1 MYKSKYNSKTVRKG
15 KTRSFE
21 YGIWHISLANM
32 KLSIVAIYHPP
43 YTNKNHIT
51 NNIFIDDFT
60 DWLAEE
66 IMLHDNL
73 LILGDFNLHINDL
86 DNPDTDIFLDTV
98 TAIGLNQHVNFA
110 THQLGNI
117 LDLVMS
123 EELSQFQILSCKP
136 GVYLSD
142 HCTIEVD
149 ISLPRDDLVRKPITY
164 RNIKGMDSEKFI
176 QDTKLDDLLQL
187 ENLDELIIAFE
198 NNVNEA
204 IDQHAPE
211 KTKIITVRHSN
222 PWFTKEV
229 KDQKRV
235 VCNREKSGENI
246 GIRNIELHSN

>member
-1 MYKSKYNSKTVRKG
+1 
-15 KTRSFE
+15 
-21 YGIWHISLANM
+21 
-32 KLSIVAIYHPP
+32 
-43 YTNKNHIT
+43 
-51 NNIFIDDFT
+51 
-60 DWLAEE
+60 
-66 IMLHDNL
+66 
-73 LILGDFNLHINDL
+73 
-86 DNPDTDIFLDTV
+86 
-98 TAIGLNQHVNFA
+98 
-110 THQLGNI
+110 
-117 LDLVMS
+117 MS

-142 HCTIEVD
+142 HCMIEVD

-187 ENLDELIIAFE
+187 ENLDELIMVFE

-204 IDQHAPE
+204 IDRHAPE

-235 VCNREKSGENI
+235 VRNREKIWRKYRHQEHWIALN
-246 GIRNIELHSN
+246 